1 MIINNR
7 SLCWN
12 FISLSLYLCT
22 YDCIF
27 CAFFYMHVG
36 YYNKIELV
44 MAVQLSEDQKN
55 ILKQLEEL
63 EKDFQ
68 YQPIS

>member
-1 MIINNR
+1 MLEFLDLFMTIRFLYYIDIGIDIIDGF
-7 SLCWN
+7 
-12 FISLSLYLCT
+12 FICMW
-22 YDCIF
+22 I
-27 CAFFYMHVG
+27 
-36 YYNKIELV
+36 IIIRELV
-44 MAVQLSEDQKN
+44 MAAQLSEEQKN

>member
-1 MIINNR
+1 
-7 SLCWN
+7 
-12 FISLSLYLCT
+12 
-22 YDCIF
+22 
-27 CAFFYMHVG
+27 MHVG
-36 YYNKIELV
+36 YYNKIEFV